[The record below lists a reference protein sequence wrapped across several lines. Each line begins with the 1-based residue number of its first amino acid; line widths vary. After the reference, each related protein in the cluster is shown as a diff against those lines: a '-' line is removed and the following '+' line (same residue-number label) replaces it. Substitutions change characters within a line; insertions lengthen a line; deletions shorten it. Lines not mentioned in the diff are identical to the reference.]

1 MKVKDKYK
9 NSRRFAVALYV
20 SVIGL
25 CIYAVEEMEGA
36 AAPILTTTL
45 PTILL
50 HAMAY
55 SHTTNKEEEKSHD
68 SV

>member
-1 MKVKDKYK
+1 MTATRDKYK

-25 CIYAVEEMEGA
+25 CIYAVEDMGEA

-45 PTILL
+45 PMLL
-50 HAMAY
+50 VHAMAY
-55 SHTTNKEEEKSHD
+55 SHTTNKSEGED
-68 SV
+68 